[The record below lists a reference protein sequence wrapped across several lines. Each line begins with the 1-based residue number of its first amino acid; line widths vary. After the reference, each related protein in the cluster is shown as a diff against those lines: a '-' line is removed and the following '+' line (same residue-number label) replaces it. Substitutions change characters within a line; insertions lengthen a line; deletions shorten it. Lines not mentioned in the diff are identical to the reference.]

1 MNRDV
6 VVENLRVTY
15 SSWRGATEALAG
27 VSLTL
32 REPAIV
38 GLVGRNRAG
47 KSTLL
52 RVLAGRE
59 PRYSGEA
66 TVFGLSAP
74 RAMGRAI
81 IAGDRWP
88 FAAGQTFKTLARHLG
103 RVHPGFDYTR
113 FEAMM
118 GRFGVD
124 PRSSVQSRGSVSS
137 GLACLA
143 LAARA
148 PLTMLDEP
156 MLGMDAPSRKTIAE
170 IVVEEQ
176 ADEPRIIVMSTHL
189 IDEVADLFER
199 VLVLE
204 GGRLR
209 ADADPSTLVSR
220 YRRVEGAHDEVARL
234 RVVGDLARL
243 GNRAEAIVE
252 AEGLPTAVRAYPVGL
267 QDLVTALTA
276 PSSGGR
282 LS

>member
-1 MNRDV
+1 MSRDV
-6 VVENLRVTY
+6 VVDNLCVTY

-27 VSLTL
+27 VSLAL

-59 PRYSGEA
+59 PRYTGDA
-66 TVFGLSAP
+66 TVFGQAAP
-74 RAMGRAI
+74 RAMGQAI
-81 IAGDRWP
+81 VAGDRWP
-88 FAAGQTFKTLARHLG
+88 FASGQTFKTLARHLG
-103 RVHPGFDYTR
+103 RAYPAFDYGR

-118 GRFGVD
+118 RRFGVD

-176 ADEPRIIVMSTHL
+176 AESPRIIVVSTHL
-189 IDEVADLFER
+189 IDEAADLFER

-220 YRRVEGAHDEVARL
+220 YRRVEGAHDDVARL
-234 RVVGDLARL
+234 RVVGDVARL

-252 AEGLPTAVRAYPVGL
+252 VGEMPDTVRAYPVGL
-267 QDLVTALTA
+267 QDLVTALTD
-276 PSSGGR
+276 PSPGGGR
-282 LS
+282 K

>member
-81 IAGDRWP
+81 VAGDRWP
-88 FAAGQTFKTLARHLG
+88 FAAGQTFKTLARHL
-103 RVHPGFDYTR
+103 
-113 FEAMM
+113 

-220 YRRVEGAHDEVARL
+220 YRRVEGSHDEVARL

-267 QDLVTALTA
+267 QDLVTALTD

>member
-1 MNRDV
+1 MSRDV
-6 VVENLRVTY
+6 VVDDLSVTY
-15 SSWRGATEALAG
+15 SSWRGATDALAG
-27 VSLTL
+27 VSLVL
-32 REPAIV
+32 GEPAIV

-59 PRYSGEA
+59 PRYRGEA
-66 TVFGLSAP
+66 SVFGRPAP
-74 RAMGRAI
+74 RAMGQAI
-81 IAGDRWP
+81 VAGDRWP

-113 FEAMM
+113 FQAMM
-118 GRFGVD
+118 KRFGVD

-156 MLGMDAPSRKTIAE
+156 MLGMDAPSRETIAE

-176 ADEPRIIVMSTHL
+176 AEAPRIIVMSTHL

-199 VLVLE
+199 VVVLE

-209 ADADPSTLVSR
+209 ADADPSVLVSQ
-220 YRRVEGAHDEVARL
+220 YRRVEGAHDDIARL
-234 RVVGDLARL
+234 RIVGDVARL
-243 GNRAEAIVE
+243 GNRAEAIAE
-252 AEGLPTAVRAYPVGL
+252 ADALPDTVRAYPVGL
-267 QDLVTALTA
+267 QDLVTALTG
-276 PSSGGR
+276 PR
-282 LS
+282 LG